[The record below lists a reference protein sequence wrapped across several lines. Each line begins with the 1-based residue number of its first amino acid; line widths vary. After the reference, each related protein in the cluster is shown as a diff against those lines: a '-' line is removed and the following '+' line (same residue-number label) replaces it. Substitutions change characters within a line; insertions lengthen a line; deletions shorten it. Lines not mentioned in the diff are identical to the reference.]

1 MLKLI
6 AVFLCVLHSQAETI
20 EQQQQPPEDIFDFQ
34 LCPESH
40 PSASVDGQNCNC
52 NWYLNSDTCDFRGI
66 DCPTSKCEDL
76 YTRCYTELLSKDDKR
91 YQQVAEYL
99 EGNRPIY
106 KADND
111 DDCVWWEK
119 SERRWWSGPCE
130 NVGTSSGFAYLA
142 EDYRCPYG
150 QYGKQADW
158 KRGGSDDVVDL
169 FSKYPQKAITTSNSG
184 GFLEQNSAGPA
195 DESPMTATAAVNVI
209 VRNGRYKQTCR
220 FVYRNGIFKCEN
232 NSS

>member
-6 AVFLCVLHSQAETI
+6 AVFLCVLHSQAETF
-20 EQQQQPPEDIFDFQ
+20 EPEDIFDFQ

-40 PSASVDGQNCNC
+40 PYASVNGQQCCTVLPDSNT
-52 NWYLNSDTCDFRGI
+52 TCEAEAA
-66 DCPTSKCEDL
+66 DCPADKCEDL
-76 YTRCYTELLSKDDKR
+76 KSRCLTFLMSGSKT
-91 YQQVAEYL
+91 YQEIDEYL

-106 KADND
+106 KAG

-119 SERRWWSGPCE
+119 SDRRWWSGPCE
-130 NVGTSSGFAYLA
+130 NVGTNSGFAYLA
-142 EDYRCPYG
+142 EDYRCPYEEP
-150 QYGKQADW
+150 ATW
-158 KRGGSDDVVDL
+158 KRGGSDEAVNLYFYEYV
-169 FSKYPQKAITTSNSG
+169 FSAQT
-184 GFLEQNSAGPA
+184 SAGPA
-195 DESPMTATAAVNVI
+195 HASPRTATAAINVI